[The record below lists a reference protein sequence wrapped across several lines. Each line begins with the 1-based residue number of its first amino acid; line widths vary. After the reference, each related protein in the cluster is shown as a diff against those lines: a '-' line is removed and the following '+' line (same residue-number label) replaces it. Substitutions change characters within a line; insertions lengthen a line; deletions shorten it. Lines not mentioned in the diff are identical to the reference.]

1 MSFGS
6 PMAPSDAGPQGGPL
20 LPMGMP
26 TAPGHATHTF
36 SGEVTR
42 VGHDGDARPDRPLLR
57 RTSPLLF
64 IVPLVLLLASVAVWW
79 FVIRV
84 APVEEVVV
92 ETPAVEVPV
101 APELPAAVVTPEP
114 VVPEPVVTPEPVV
127 PVPVPPAG
135 KKAITTKTG
144 KTGKSGTSKSGTGKS
159 GTSKT
164 GTDVGK
170 VGGASK
176 PTAPVE
182 PAPKPGQG
190 GKADPGRVIMELE
203 MLSAAKKSLA
213 GNPGQSLAYI
223 EQHDR
228 EFPSS
233 QLTDK
238 FDEVRIKALCN
249 LGRGGQARTQAA
261 AILKKRP
268 GSLVG
273 AAIKECKS

>member
-1 MSFGS
+1 
-6 PMAPSDAGPQGGPL
+6 MAPASAGPQGA
-20 LPMGMP
+20 PMGAMGSP
-26 TAPGHATHTF
+26 APVSHAPHTF
-36 SGEVTR
+36 SGE
-42 VGHDGDARPDRPLLR
+42 GIHDGRDLDARLDRPLLR

-64 IVPLVLLLASVAVWW
+64 VVPLVLLLAGAAVWW

-84 APVEEVVV
+84 QPVEVVE

-101 APELPAAVVTPEP
+101 VPEVPAVVPVPEP
-114 VVPEPVVTPEPVV
+114 VVPEPVPLEPVV
-127 PVPVPPAG
+127 TPPAG
-135 KKAITTKTG
+135 KKVIATKSG
-144 KTGKSGTSKSGTGKS
+144 KAGKSGAGKTDGGTK
-159 GTSKT
+159 
-164 GTDVGK
+164 VGGAK

-176 PTAPVE
+176 PLPEPEE
-182 PAPKPGQG
+182 PAPRPGQG

-238 FDEVRIKALCN
+238 FDEVRIKALCG
-249 LGRGGQARTQAA
+249 LGRGAQARTLAQT
-261 AILKKRP
+261 ILKKRP

-273 AAIKECKS
+273 SAIKECKS

>member
-1 MSFGS
+1 MGPMRIPAS
-6 PMAPSDAGPQGGPL
+6 P
-20 LPMGMP
+20 
-26 TAPGHATHTF
+26 ATNTF
-36 SGEVTR
+36 SGEVGNDSR
-42 VGHDGDARPDRPLLR
+42 DFDARPDRPLLR

-64 IVPLVLLLASVAVWW
+64 VVPLVLLLAGAAVWW

-84 APVEEVVV
+84 QSVEVVEETPVVEAPVVPEV
-92 ETPAVEVPV
+92 PAVVPV
-101 APELPAAVVTPEP
+101 PEP
-114 VVPEPVVTPEPVV
+114 VVPEPAPPEPVV
-127 PVPVPPAG
+127 TPPAG
-135 KKAITTKTG
+135 KKAIAAKTG
-144 KTGKSGTSKSGTGKS
+144 KAGKSGASKPDGGTKVG
-159 GTSKT
+159 G
-164 GTDVGK
+164 GK

-176 PTAPVE
+176 PLPAPEE
-182 PAPKPGQG
+182 PAPRPGQG

-238 FDEVRIKALCN
+238 FDEVRIKALCG
-249 LGRGGQARTQAA
+249 LGRGAQARTLAQT
-261 AILKKRP
+261 ILKKRP

-273 AAIKECKS
+273 SAIKECKS